1 MGSTVLIDII
11 GSMLIGGLLL
21 LSALRMNE
29 TATKNTYQSQENLTV
44 QQNMTAIIQT
54 IQQDFRRI
62 GYCRNPSLTS
72 NPAYYILYGGAD
84 SIVFAAD
91 LKDTGTLNT
100 VKWWLGARV
109 QTPNPDTV
117 RMLCRQV
124 DNQTTL
130 DANLGVTQF
139 SMRYL
144 DVSGLPIPPPYIP
157 VVVSRIPQLIE
168 LTIRVEPTAAY
179 AEPTALYR
187 DTAYTQNFAYWRQ
200 TRLVSRNI
208 KLNR

>member
-1 MGSTVLIDII
+1 
-11 GSMLIGGLLL
+11 MLIGGLLL

>member
-62 GYCRNPSLTS
+62 GYCKNPSLTS
-72 NPAYYILYGGAD
+72 NPAYYILYGTAD

-91 LKDTGTLNT
+91 LYDCGTLNT
-100 VKWWLGARV
+100 VKWWLGASIK
-109 QTPNPDTV
+109 TPNPDTMW
-117 RMLCRQV
+117 MLCRKV
-124 DNQTTL
+124 DNGTTL
-130 DANLGVTQF
+130 DANLGITQF
-139 SMRYL
+139 SMVYL
-144 DVSGLPIPPPYIP
+144 DASNAIIPPPYVAGVTP
-157 VVVSRIPQLIE
+157 RIPQLIQ
-168 LTIRVEPTAAY
+168 LTIRIEPTAAY

-208 KLNR
+208 TLNR